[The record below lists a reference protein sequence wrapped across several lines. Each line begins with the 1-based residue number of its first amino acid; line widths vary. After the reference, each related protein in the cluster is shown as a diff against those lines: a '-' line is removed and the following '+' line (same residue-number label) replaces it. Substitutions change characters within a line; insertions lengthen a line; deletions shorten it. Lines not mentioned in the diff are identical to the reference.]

1 MRRLIDRCAG
11 IDVGQ
16 ALLVVCVRVVGERGR
31 VAEEVRSFGAT
42 TPDLLELRGW
52 LVSLGVTHVAMESTG
67 VYWKAPYYLLEDDF
81 EVLLVNAAHL
91 KHVPGRKTDVIDAQW
106 IAEVLSYGLLRPS
119 FVPPR
124 PFRELRDLT
133 RYRKALI
140 RARTSEVNRLHKVL
154 EDAGV
159 KLATVAS
166 DVMGVSGR
174 EMMRALIEGVADPQ
188 MLANLARARLRT
200 KIPELRKAL
209 TARFRDHHAFLLAR
223 MLAHVEALEADI
235 DVLSSRIAELTAPW
249 QGQLMILDSI
259 TGVGPQA
266 AEVILAEIGP
276 DMSRFPTPGH
286 LASWAG
292 RCPGQRESAGRKGS
306 TKPRKGSPWLADVL
320 TECAWAAA
328 KTKGTYLSAFYRQ
341 IMRRQ
346 GKQKAVMAVTHKI
359 LVIAWNLLT
368 TGALYEDPGG
378 AALCKNNHGQLRHR
392 AIRQLEALGYQ
403 VTIKPREGDAA

>member
-1 MRRLIDRCAG
+1 VRRLIDRCAG

-16 ALLVVCVRVVGERGR
+16 ALLVVCVRVVSDRGKL
-31 VAEEVRSFGAT
+31 AEEVRSFGAT
-42 TPDLLELRGW
+42 TPDLLELRDW
-52 LVSLGVTHVAMESTG
+52 LASLGVTHVAMESTG

-174 EMMRALIEGVADPQ
+174 EMMRALIGGVADPQ
-188 MLANLARARLRT
+188 VLAELARARLRA
-200 KIPELRKAL
+200 KLPSC
-209 TARFRDHHAFLLAR
+209 AR
-223 MLAHVEALEADI
+223 
-235 DVLSSRIAELTAPW
+235 P
-249 QGQLMILDSI
+249 
-259 TGVGPQA
+259 
-266 AEVILAEIGP
+266 
-276 DMSRFPTPGH
+276 
-286 LASWAG
+286 
-292 RCPGQRESAGRKGS
+292 
-306 TKPRKGSPWLADVL
+306 
-320 TECAWAAA
+320 
-328 KTKGTYLSAFYRQ
+328 
-341 IMRRQ
+341 
-346 GKQKAVMAVTHKI
+346 
-359 LVIAWNLLT
+359 
-368 TGALYEDPGG
+368 
-378 AALCKNNHGQLRHR
+378 
-392 AIRQLEALGYQ
+392 
-403 VTIKPREGDAA
+403 